1 MLRLTS
7 DATNHLV
14 RVRQERGAGTDA
26 GARLV
31 RGGGGVRLTFTQTP
45 EQGDKIVDASDI
57 KVFVAPEIADA
68 LDTSVIDAKTEDGRT
83 YLVIRATNGKSGA
96 GAAKPSSKGTP
107 KRN

>member
-7 DATNHLV
+7 DATDHLV
-14 RVRQERGAGTDA
+14 RVRQERGATKDA

-31 RGGGGVRLTFTQTP
+31 RGGGGVRLTFSQSP
-45 EQGDKIVDASDI
+45 EQGDKVIDASDI

-68 LDTSVIDAKTEDGRT
+68 LDSSVIDAKTEDGRT
-83 YLVIRATNGKSGA
+83 YLVIRATNGKSASG
-96 GAAKPSSKGTP
+96 AKPASKAAP